1 MSGTE
6 TGATDSKGR
15 RNGRGRLSSIEM
27 LPEIC
32 DEDIAWAN
40 AALRERAM
48 PQTEILREFNARLAD
63 RGVKPVTKSAFSRYS
78 VRLAIEVRKLA
89 ASRQI
94 TDAVLARMEPGE
106 RSDST
111 IAAVELLKHRI
122 VELVMDGED
131 ANGKELAA
139 AALALNRLSTI
150 AAREKEGRRKDRKDE
165 LAEEDR
171 DQKNKDREQAELAEE
186 VGRIAH
192 SAGLDETRIAAI
204 RKGVLGLS
212 G

>member
-1 MSGTE
+1 MTGEESGSE
-6 TGATDSKGR
+6 R
-15 RNGRGRLSSIEM
+15 RDPREGRGRLSSIEM

-40 AALRERAM
+40 AELRERKM
-48 PQTEILREFNARLAD
+48 PQTEILREFNARIAD
-63 RGVKPVTKSAFSRYS
+63 HGIAPISKSAFSRYS
-78 VRLAIEVRKLA
+78 VRCAIEMRKLS

-94 TDAVLARMEPGE
+94 TDAVLTRLEPGN

-122 VELVMDGED
+122 IELVMDGQD
-131 ANGKELAA
+131 PGA

-150 AAREKEGRRKDRKDE
+150 AAREKEVQRRDAKQAREDE
-165 LAEEDR
+165 KREREEDER
-171 DQKNKDREQAELAEE
+171 SKAELAEE
-186 VGRIAH
+186 VGRIATE
-192 SAGLDETRIAAI
+192 AGLGADRIAAI

-212 G
+212 V